1 MITKKKAYGKMM
13 IDLDSPAGNAFNL
26 IKIARSLSIRLG
38 LDNKKIEEEMIQSD
52 YVHLVKT
59 FDRYFGQHVI
69 IQTSSA
75 LEHY

>member
-1 MITKKKAYGKMM
+1 MITTKKAYGKMM
-13 IDLDSPAGNAFNL
+13 IDLDGPEGNAFNL
-26 IKIARSLSIRLG
+26 IGIARNLSKRLR
-38 LDNKKIEEEMIQSD
+38 LDSQKIESEMIQGD

-69 IQTSSA
+69 LQTSLD

>member
-13 IDLDSPAGNAFNL
+13 IDLDGPEGNAFNL
-26 IKIARSLSIRLG
+26 IGVARNLSKRLR
-38 LDNKKIEEEMIQSD
+38 LDSQKIESEMIQGD

-69 IQTSSA
+69 LQTSLD